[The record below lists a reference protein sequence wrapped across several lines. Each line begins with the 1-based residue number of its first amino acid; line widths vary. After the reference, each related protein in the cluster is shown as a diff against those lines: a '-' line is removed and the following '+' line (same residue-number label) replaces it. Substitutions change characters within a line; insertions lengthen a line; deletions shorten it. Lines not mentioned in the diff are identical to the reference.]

1 MKKFT
6 IMALAL
12 CLTVVMAAPVM
23 AADVDFTGDY
33 TVRGFYTSH
42 WDLRETSASNA
53 YMNMCFSLQTVF
65 KASDILSVTTRF
77 NALDDKVWGTGDL
90 GRTATTGP
98 ASTGVAHTHTY
109 TETGG
114 ENIDFDRAYMTIKS
128 PVGKFVIGRMLG
140 GPLGNDFVD
149 FEYEADRIKFIK
161 KIDAFKVI
169 AIFQKH
175 TEGDSDL
182 ASASADKDKDDY
194 YLVGMYNAEDI
205 AAGLGYTFTN
215 DKRVDN
221 ATSRYHLLDL
231 YFNTKFGPV
240 ALQGEVFYKFGETEY
255 DTAAQSIAAG
265 GTGADLD
272 KDAIAYNLEAS
283 YDLGMASVMAGYAFF
298 SGDNDPLDDED
309 NEFEY
314 GVGDNWRRL
323 FILTSDEDPV
333 LCGNLGGAGNLS
345 WTGGNTQYGAKIY
358 YAGAS
363 FMPMENLQLGLVVGL
378 ADADEV
384 PAGWED
390 DYGTEYDLTLNWK
403 IYDNLTYRA
412 IAAFLDA
419 GDFWKFGG
427 TDDIEDT
434 YALFHQLELA
444 F

>member
-23 AADVDFTGDY
+23 AADVNFTGDY

-42 WDLRETSASNA
+42 LDLRDTSASNA

-77 NALDDKVWGTGDL
+77 DALEDHVWGTTDD
-90 GRTATTGP
+90 
-98 ASTGVAHTHTY
+98 SS
-109 TETGG
+109 G
-114 ENIDFDRAYMTIKS
+114 EEGNINFNRVYMTIKA

-140 GPLGNDFVD
+140 GPLGNEFVD

-175 TEGDSDL
+175 TEGDSPDP
-182 ASASADKDKDDY
+182 ASADKDRDDY
-194 YLVGMYNAEDI
+194 FLVGEYKAEDI
-205 AAGLGYTFTN
+205 TAGVGFIFTN

-221 ATSRYHLLDL
+221 ATTRFYFLDP
-231 YFNTKFGPV
+231 YFSTNLGPLS
-240 ALQGEVFYKFGETEY
+240 LQGELVYKWGETDY
-255 DTAAQSIAAG
+255 DAPGQP
-265 GTGADLD
+265 DLD

-298 SGDNDPLDDED
+298 SGDNDPNDNEN

-314 GVGDNWRRL
+314 GFGDNWRRL
-323 FILTSDEDPV
+323 FILTSDENPV
-333 LCGNLGGAGNLS
+333 LCANLGGVGNLS
-345 WTGGNTQYGAKIY
+345 WTGGNTQYGAKLL
-358 YAGAS
+358 YAGATIT
-363 FMPMENLQLGLVVGL
+363 PMENLQLGLVVGL

-384 PAGWED
+384 PAGVED

-419 GDFWKFGG
+419 GDIWKGG
-427 TDDIEDT
+427 VATEQIEDT

>member
-6 IMALAL
+6 IMALAV

-23 AADVDFTGDY
+23 AADVDFSGDY

-77 NALDDKVWGTGDL
+77 DALEDHVWGTTDD
-90 GRTATTGP
+90 
-98 ASTGVAHTHTY
+98 SS
-109 TETGG
+109 G
-114 ENIDFDRAYMTIKS
+114 EEGNINFNRAYMTIKS

-149 FEYEADRIKFIK
+149 FEYDADRIKFIK
-161 KIDAFKVI
+161 KIDAFTVI
-169 AIFQKH
+169 AIFQKLVEQDYD
-175 TEGDSDL
+175 TVTDT
-182 ASASADKDKDDY
+182 ADEDRDDY
-194 YLVGMYNAEDI
+194 FLVGMYKAEDI
-205 AAGLGYTFTN
+205 TVGFGFIFTN
-215 DKRVDN
+215 DKRVDDE
-221 ATSRYHLLDL
+221 TSRFYFLDP
-231 YFNTKFGPV
+231 YFSTNLGPLS
-240 ALQGEVFYKFGETEY
+240 LQGELVYKWGETDY
-255 DTAAQSIAAG
+255 DAPGQP
-265 GTGADLD
+265 DLD

-298 SGDNDPLDDED
+298 SGDNDPNDNEN

-314 GVGDNWRRL
+314 GFGDNWRRL

-333 LCGNLGGAGNLS
+333 LCANLGGKGNLS
-345 WTGGNTQYGAKIY
+345 TAAKNTQYGAKLY

-378 ADADEV
+378 ADADKV
-384 PAGWED
+384 DADWED

-403 IYDNLTYRA
+403 IYDNLTYTA

-419 GDFWKFGG
+419 GDFWKGG
-427 TDDIEDT
+427 VATEQIEDT

>member
-1 MKKFT
+1 MKKFA
-6 IMALAL
+6 IIAVAI
-12 CLTVVMAAPVM
+12 CAAFIMAAPAM
-23 AADVDFTGDY
+23 AIDADFSGAY
-33 TVRGFYTSH
+33 SVRGFYNSH
-42 WDLRETSASNA
+42 VNLRDNASDA
-53 YMNMCFSLQTVF
+53 YMNMCLELNTVF
-65 KASDILSVTTRF
+65 KVTDNLSLTTRIMGLEDK
-77 NALDDKVWGTGDL
+77 NWGDSDDASSTIDPAVLPDIPVTDDLDLDYV
-90 GRTATTGP
+90 
-98 ASTGVAHTHTY
+98 
-109 TETGG
+109 
-114 ENIDFDRAYMTIKS
+114 YMTIKTDF
-128 PVGKFVIGRMLG
+128 GKFDIGRMLG
-140 GPLGNDFVD
+140 GPLGNDFAD
-149 FEYEADRIKFIK
+149 FEYEADRIKYTK
-161 KIDAFKVI
+161 VIDNFKVV
-169 AIFQKH
+169 AIFQKWV
-175 TEGDSDL
+175 EGDSPST
-182 ASASADKDKDDY
+182 AVADQDREDY
-194 YLVGMYNAEDI
+194 YLCGGYAAEDI
-205 AAGLGYTFTN
+205 AAGLAVEFTN
-215 DKRVDN
+215 DKRI
-221 ATSRYHLLDL
+221 ATQTTRTYILDP
-231 YFNTKFGPV
+231 YFNAKFGAL
-240 ALQGEVFYKFGETEY
+240 ALQGEVFYKFGDTEY
-255 DTAAQSIAAG
+255 DAAG
-265 GTGADLD
+265 LDDLD

-384 PAGWED
+384 PAGVED

-419 GDFWKFGG
+419 GDIWKGPG
-427 TDDIEDT
+427 TDDIENT
-434 YALFHQLELA
+434 YALFHELKLT